1 MKFLLA
7 FFVFFL
13 TLGLTTQTIASESKK
28 ADAACTAE
36 TATQPGSGCAP
47 AASTSASDYEH
58 KEEANA
64 ARMESL
70 FPTKQALKDQTQR
83 PVVTELKSPAFL
95 SKQSAGNVELQWKN
109 VAGADTYHLQVAT
122 DPNFKWLL
130 VDDHFVKGT
139 SFNFDKAETGHR
151 YYWRVASFNTQMDSM
166 FSKSLF
172 VSSVFDVK

>member
-13 TLGLTTQTIASESKK
+13 TLGLTTKTIAAESKK
-28 ADAACTAE
+28 DAATCTAE
-36 TATQPGSGCAP
+36 STQQCGHEAG
-47 AASTSASDYEH
+47 AAKHEEQ
-58 KEEANA
+58 KEEATA
-64 ARMESL
+64 KRMNSL
-70 FPTKQALKDQTQR
+70 FPTKQALKNQTQR
-83 PVVTELKSPAFL
+83 PVETELKSPAFL
-95 SKQSAGNVELQWKN
+95 SKQAAGNIELKWKD

-130 VDDHFVKGT
+130 VDNHFVKGT
-139 SFNFDKAETGHR
+139 SFNFDKAEAGHR

-166 FSKSLF
+166 YSKSLF